1 MGARESTARDTQGDA
16 GESSTVIDYY
26 QLLEVAEDA
35 SQEEIKR
42 SFRRLALIHHPDK
55 NHDNMEEATRKF
67 AALQQAYEVLSDEQ
81 ERAWYDSH
89 KASLV
94 PEPDAETVFED
105 IRKGVN
111 PPKRARDRGLT
122 VRHLT
127 RFSDATA
134 WSTLDDGDNSFFT
147 IYRNLFLRLATE
159 EAQWASEIDYPSFG
173 QSTWSWSIPK
183 QEGLEC
189 ARNFY
194 AVWMNFSTEKDFS
207 WTDPWNISE
216 APDRRVRRLMEKD
229 NKKARDDAR
238 REYNDTIRLLV
249 KSIRKRDPRY
259 KKHQESQAEATL
271 TAQVLKQSS
280 AAHIAKQQAVAAYV
294 EQEWQKVEMKGLH
307 ADLDWA
313 AAEGEDLEEWEC
325 VACRKTFRSEAAWDS
340 HERSKKHMKEVERL
354 RRQMEQDD
362 EELELDGPIPS
373 EDHFMSPDTNQAG
386 SVEKDATPPL
396 PSPSPPPSRPV
407 PNATADVDPDEP
419 GLLDEPIRRRTKR
432 GKKQQHPGLR
442 VVSPPPLDDG
452 DSNAPSDDGIQT
464 PVDGLKNEEPVELSK
479 RDKRRARQSK
489 KAETAA
495 KVEHRCNVCRDVFP
509 SKTKLF
515 NHISETGHALAASN
529 DSGSKP
535 QRGKKKRG

>member
-1 MGARESTARDTQGDA
+1 MGARESTARNTQEDA
-16 GESSTVIDYY
+16 GGSSTVVDYY
-26 QLLEVAEDA
+26 ELLEIAEDA

-55 NHDNMEEATRKF
+55 NQDNIEEATRKF

-111 PPKRARDRGLT
+111 PSNRARDRGLT
-122 VRHLT
+122 VRHLA
-127 RFSDATA
+127 RFSDTAA

-159 EAQWASEIDYPSFG
+159 EAQWASETDYPSFG
-173 QSTWSWSIPK
+173 QSTWPWSITK
-183 QEGLEC
+183 QEGLDC

-249 KSIRKRDPRY
+249 KFIRKRDPRY
-259 KKHQESQAEATL
+259 KKHQESQAETTL
-271 TAQVLKQSS
+271 TAQVPKESS
-280 AAHIAKQQAVAAYV
+280 AAHIAKQKAAEAYV

-325 VACRKTFRSEAAWDS
+325 VACRKSFRSEAAWDS

-362 EELELDGPIPS
+362 EELELDEPIPS
-373 EDHFMSPDTNQAG
+373 EDHSPSPDTNEAG
-386 SVEKDATPPL
+386 QVEKEATPPPL
-396 PSPSPPPSRPV
+396 SPSPPPSRPV
-407 PNATADVDPDEP
+407 PNVTADVDPDEP
-419 GLLDEPIRRRTKR
+419 GLLEDEPIRRRTKR
-432 GKKQQHPGLR
+432 SKKQQHPGSQA
-442 VVSPPPLDDG
+442 VSPL
-452 DSNAPSDDGIQT
+452 DSNAPSDDGIQ
-464 PVDGLKNEEPVELSK
+464 PPLVDDLKNEEPVEQSK

-489 KAETAA
+489 KAEAA
-495 KVEHRCNVCRDVFP
+495 VKMEHRCNVCRELFP

-515 NHISETGHALAASN
+515 NHISETGHALAAS
-529 DSGSKP
+529 DDGGSKA